1 MLTRIRI
8 NIFSKKTKKLL
19 DLRGIVWYRLF
30 KYYYLEVMEMDDT
43 RKNVLKKRIAEE
55 MMDDYS
61 GALERNFELAKQLLR
76 VTREGNVTVLFKEKL
91 TGEEQII
98 LYLIGKLYA
107 KEASFVEKH
116 EVDNKEL
123 MDELGIP
130 KGSLLP
136 WLKNLRDRKTVKQT
150 KIGRNVFHT
159 VPLNLVEKNL
169 KNIENKLGTH
179 PKED

>member
-1 MLTRIRI
+1 M
-8 NIFSKKTKKLL
+8 NDTKN
-19 DLRGIVWYRLF
+19 Y
-30 KYYYLEVMEMDDT
+30 
-43 RKNVLKKRIAEE
+43 NLKKRIAEE

-76 VTREGNVTVLFKEKL
+76 VTREGKVTVLFKEKL

-107 KEASFVEKH
+107 KEADFVQKH
-116 EVDNKEL
+116 AVDNKEL

-136 WLKNLRDRKTVKQT
+136 WLKNLRDKKTVKQT
-150 KIGRNVFHT
+150 KAGRNVFHT
-159 VPLNLVEKNL
+159 VPINLVEKTL
-169 KNIENKLGTH
+169 KNIEKKLNRH

>member
-1 MLTRIRI
+1 VR
-8 NIFSKKTKKLL
+8 N
-19 DLRGIVWYRLF
+19 
-30 KYYYLEVMEMDDT
+30 
-43 RKNVLKKRIAEE
+43 
-55 MMDDYS
+55 DYS

-76 VTREGNVTVLFKEKL
+76 VTREGKVTVLFKEDL
-91 TGEEQII
+91 TGEERII

-107 KEASFVEKH
+107 KEGGFVEKH

-136 WLKNLRDRKTVKQT
+136 WLKNLRDKRTIKQIKT
-150 KIGRNVFHT
+150 GRNVFHT
-159 VPLNLVEKNL
+159 VPINLVEKTL
-169 KNIENKLGTH
+169 KNIEEKLSRH

>member
-1 MLTRIRI
+1 M
-8 NIFSKKTKKLL
+8 NDTKNY
-19 DLRGIVWYRLF
+19 I
-30 KYYYLEVMEMDDT
+30 
-43 RKNVLKKRIAEE
+43 LKKRIAEE

-61 GALERNFELAKQLLR
+61 GALERNFELTKQLLR
-76 VTREGNVTVLFKEKL
+76 VTKEGKVNVLFKEDL
-91 TGEEQII
+91 TGEEKII

-107 KEASFVEKH
+107 KEGGFVEKH

-136 WLKNLRDRKTVKQT
+136 WLKNLRDKKTVKQM
-150 KIGRNVFHT
+150 KKGRNVFHT
-159 VPLNLVEKNL
+159 VPINLVEKTL
-169 KNIENKLGTH
+169 KNIEEKLSRH

>member
-1 MLTRIRI
+1 M
-8 NIFSKKTKKLL
+8 NDTKNY
-19 DLRGIVWYRLF
+19 I
-30 KYYYLEVMEMDDT
+30 
-43 RKNVLKKRIAEE
+43 LKKRIGEE

-76 VTREGNVTVLFKEKL
+76 VTREGKVTVLFKEDL
-91 TGEEQII
+91 TGEERII

-107 KEASFVEKH
+107 KEGGFVEKH

-136 WLKNLRDRKTVKQT
+136 WLKNLRDKRTIKQIKT
-150 KIGRNVFHT
+150 GRNVFHT
-159 VPLNLVEKNL
+159 VPINLVEKTL
-169 KNIENKLGTH
+169 KNIEEKLSRH

>member
-1 MLTRIRI
+1 M
-8 NIFSKKTKKLL
+8 NDTKNY
-19 DLRGIVWYRLF
+19 I
-30 KYYYLEVMEMDDT
+30 
-43 RKNVLKKRIAEE
+43 LKKRIVEE

-61 GALERNFELAKQLLR
+61 GALDRNFELAKQLLR
-76 VTREGNVTVLFKEKL
+76 VTREGKVTVLFKEKL
-91 TGEEQII
+91 IGEEQII

-107 KEASFVEKH
+107 KEAGFVQKH

-136 WLKNLRDRKTVKQT
+136 WLKNLRDKKTVKQMKT
-150 KIGRNVFHT
+150 GRNVFHM
-159 VPLNLVEKNL
+159 VPINLVEKTL
-169 KNIENKLGTH
+169 KNIEKKLNRN

>member
-1 MLTRIRI
+1 M
-8 NIFSKKTKKLL
+8 SDTKN
-19 DLRGIVWYRLF
+19 Y
-30 KYYYLEVMEMDDT
+30 
-43 RKNVLKKRIAEE
+43 VLKKRIVEE

-61 GALERNFELAKQLLR
+61 GALERNFELAKVLLR
-76 VTREGNVTVLFKEKL
+76 ITREGKVNVLFKEKL
-91 TGEEQII
+91 TGEEQIV

-107 KEASFVEKH
+107 KEAGFVEKY

-136 WLKNLRDRKTVKQT
+136 WLKSLRDKKTVKQT
-150 KIGRNVFHT
+150 KIRRNVFHT
-159 VPLNLVEKNL
+159 VPMNLVEKTL
-169 KNIENKLGTH
+169 KNIEKKLNRH